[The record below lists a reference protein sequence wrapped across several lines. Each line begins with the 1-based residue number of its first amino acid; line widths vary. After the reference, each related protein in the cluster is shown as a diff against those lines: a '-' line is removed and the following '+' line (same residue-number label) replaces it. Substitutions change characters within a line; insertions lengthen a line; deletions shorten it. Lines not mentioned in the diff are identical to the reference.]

1 MRDPL
6 AEKSEF
12 HPGSTIR
19 DEIGSSSFYFSPIKV
34 NHRFKDVRNMN
45 NLYGQKAHFSK
56 PAYDRANL
64 GANNVFTDS
73 MQHGFSISSEND
85 NFKRLRTN
93 FGEASVF
100 SGTGTLLDGK
110 SEIRVIQDS
119 IEELNTMLKPVMRR
133 KLVH

>member
-1 MRDPL
+1 
-6 AEKSEF
+6 
-12 HPGSTIR
+12 
-19 DEIGSSSFYFSPIKV
+19 
-34 NHRFKDVRNMN
+34 MN

-64 GANNVFTDS
+64 GAKNVFTDS

-85 NFKRLRTN
+85 TFKRLRTN

-119 IEELNTMLKPVMRR
+119 IEELNTILKPVMRR